1 MYITVID
8 FSTKC
13 IHCIACDVDFKMVDT
28 QYVENTLEKCGYH
41 LSQISYMV
49 TEEEPEYSI
58 IELNDIL
65 S

>member
-1 MYITVID
+1 
-8 FSTKC
+8 
-13 IHCIACDVDFKMVDT
+13 MVDT

-65 S
+65 SL